1 MIEPFEIIVLVGIFI
16 VIYLYIQKYNKNNKN
31 NKNNIKNDKLQNTIK
46 KNTKEYKPIEKQFLE
61 EQEHGVNLRIKY
73 PNTWIEKINPDG
85 TPEYNS
91 REKVTGIPDTSVDP
105 RAEFSYK
112 FNENS
117 DPVSVASS
125 RVIDINGPDS
135 LNKFYDKTLKE
146 IYEKS
151 CVDYKD
157 YVPYKEIIENKDNLN
172 ISDGASH
179 LKYINP
185 DMWVYQNEKPEN
197 GGKIADGLY
206 AVDMDTLGTVAKY

>member
-1 MIEPFEIIVLVGIFI
+1 MIKPFDVVILFGIFI
-16 VIYLYIQKYNKNNKN
+16 IIYLFIQKKDI
-31 NKNNIKNDKLQNTIK
+31 NNIRITDFENKVINEPIK
-46 KNTKEYKPIEKQFLE
+46 DINFHYKPIETQFMK
-61 EQEHGVNLRIKY
+61 EQELGVNFRMKY

-91 REKVTGIPDTSVDP
+91 REKVTGIADKSIDP

-135 LNKFYDKTLKE
+135 LNKFYNKPLKE
-146 IYEKS
+146 IYDKS
-151 CVDYKD
+151 CVDYKN
-157 YVPYKEIIENKDNLN
+157 YVPYKEMIEKEDNIN

-179 LKYINP
+179 LKYISS
-185 DMWVYQNEKPEN
+185 DMWMYNNEKPEN

-206 AVDMDTLGTVAKY
+206 AVDMDSLGTVAKY